1 MLEDSDKLGDK
12 LKVVY
17 VQEYK
22 GSFEEVREKGIKAL
36 EGDAIRRTTQGKT
49 TGKRTEIGTTMAMF
63 R

>member
-1 MLEDSDKLGDK
+1 MFR
-12 LKVVY
+12 
-17 VQEYK
+17 EYK